1 MQAPAHSI
9 LNRSLRVLLIEDDE
23 DDRDLILL
31 HLQNS
36 GIQFEWVCVKDAA
49 GVQEALLRHR
59 WDVVI
64 SDHRLPGFSS
74 EEALAMVARADPA
87 PPFILVSG
95 HIGETAAVNA
105 LLQGAADF
113 VKKDSLS
120 RLGAAVE
127 RALEATKLRRAA
139 RETERALRDSEE
151 RFRKLTELSPVGIY
165 LTNAAQECVYAN
177 EHWYVITGML
187 PGTALGRDWRLS
199 LQIDSDDAAQQATAL
214 FAEDPD
220 RPLSFE
226 TRIKKSDGSEVWV
239 IGQMLPQYDAEEQL
253 TGHVGVITDITERK
267 RSELELIE
275 SGQRLRELS
284 SHMVQIEERQR
295 AAIAREIHDEIGSS
309 LTGIKIDLAF
319 LKTELAAQL
328 EARPDVLSKLQ
339 DVEKLVDVTAAVSRR
354 LIKALRPS
362 ILDHGVVPAIQ
373 WQLLEF
379 ERRFNI
385 RCHFDPPA
393 NEPTLTEEQSVA
405 VFRVLQEALNNVAK
419 HSGATQVEVTL
430 FKRKREL
437 TIEIRDNGRGLPGG
451 RAERAGSFGVIG
463 MRERIASLG
472 GWLEIAGAPGKGVSL
487 MIGIPYGDVKH
498 LRRA

>member
-1 MQAPAHSI
+1 
-9 LNRSLRVLLIEDDE
+9 LRVLLIEDSE

-31 HLQNS
+31 HLQHSNF
-36 GIQFEWVCVKDAA
+36 QFDWACVNNA
-49 GVQEALLRHR
+49 QELRNALAQHA

-64 SDHRLPGFSS
+64 SDHRLPGFGSG
-74 EEALAMVARADPA
+74 EAMAIVDQAEPS

-95 HIGETAAVNA
+95 HIGETAAVEA

-127 RALEATKLRRAA
+127 RALEANDLRRAA
-139 RETERALRDSEE
+139 RDAERALRESEE

-165 LTNAAQECVYAN
+165 LTNARQECIYAN
-177 EHWYVITGML
+177 EHWYVITGL
-187 PGTALGRDWRLS
+187 IPESAIGRDWRYA
-199 LQIDSDDAAQQATAL
+199 LQIDSDDAAQQATAI

-226 TRIKKSDGSEVWV
+226 TRIKRSAGPEVWV
-239 IGQMLPQYDAEEQL
+239 IGQMLPQYDADEQL

-295 AAIAREIHDEIGSS
+295 ASIAREIHDEIGSS
-309 LTGIKIDLAF
+309 LTGIKIDLAW
-319 LKTELAAQL
+319 LKAELAEQL
-328 EARPDVLSKLQ
+328 ESRPEVRSKMQ
-339 DVEKLVDVTAAVSRR
+339 DVEKLVDNTAAVSRR

-379 ERRFNI
+379 ERRFGI
-385 RCHFDPPA
+385 RCHFDPPV

-405 VFRVLQEALNNVAK
+405 VFRILQEALNNVAK
-419 HSGATQVEVTL
+419 HAAATQVEVTV
-430 FKRKREL
+430 FKRKKEL
-437 TIEIRDNGRGLPGG
+437 TIEIRDNGRGLPDGK
-451 RAERAGSFGVIG
+451 AERAGSFGVIG

-487 MIGIPYGDVKH
+487 MIGIPYGVQKQ